1 MNIIFICVINLVRH
15 FDIIDNE
22 SSDFLSHKSNIDIF
36 AFQCTNEYSD
46 ATRKFLIRPPRFQK
60 LDPEIEI
67 KDKIRKINLK

>member
-1 MNIIFICVINLVRH
+1 MKAVIFCLT
-15 FDIIDNE
+15 
-22 SSDFLSHKSNIDIF
+22 KATDIF